1 LRERIGGQSIRV
13 TFKEIV
19 PGVPIL
25 DVAASMVYPREDPRA
40 IPQEPA
46 TETQR
51 TLSVRFL
58 RGRP

>member
-1 LRERIGGQSIRV
+1 V
-13 TFKEIV
+13 TFKEVV

-25 DVAASMVYPREDPRA
+25 DVVSSVVYPRDDPKA
-40 IPQEPA
+40 APQEPA